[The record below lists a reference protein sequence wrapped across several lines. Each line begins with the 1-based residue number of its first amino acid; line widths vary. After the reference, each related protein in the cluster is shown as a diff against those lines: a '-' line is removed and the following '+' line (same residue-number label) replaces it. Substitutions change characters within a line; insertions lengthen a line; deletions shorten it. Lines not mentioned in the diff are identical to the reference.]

1 LLADHGDILLPSAME
16 GAGDGVGNSGRDAAV
31 WEKRKKV
38 VAARENKGVGMKN
51 SQVQVERDPYL

>member
-1 LLADHGDILLPSAME
+1 ME

-38 VAARENKGVGMKN
+38 VAARENKGVGMKKLL
-51 SQVQVERDPYL
+51 VAARKK